1 MIEVRNLS
9 KKYGSNLAVDN
20 LSFTVE
26 KGKIY
31 GFLGPNGA
39 GKSTTMNII
48 TGCLAPTEGEVYIA
62 GHSIMEEPVE
72 AKAHIGYLPELPPLY
87 TDMTP
92 REYLSFV
99 AEAKGVRR
107 DKIAAALEDVMSKTD
122 IKNVENRLIRNL
134 SKGYRQRVGIAMAML
149 GDPDVI
155 VLDEPTV
162 GLDPQQIIEIRDL
175 IRSLGEDHTVILSS
189 HILTE
194 IASVCER
201 IIVISGGKLVA
212 NDTMENISRSLR
224 TEITMDITVKASE
237 EEVDG
242 VLSSIEGVTSYRI
255 EKTDGETTSA
265 KVKYPTEYDLRE
277 TISFAFSDIR
287 RAVLSMT
294 VEEEGLEEIFL
305 KLTEGDK
312 NETENGKGNETG
324 TEYEPDFEY
333 FDGGDINGDANNA
346 SDVNDDADDIVDD
359 IDDIDDD
366 GETYVYDPKD
376 YLGND
381 FKVSPSLSDEYDDND
396 DDDDDDDNDGDDDN
410 DNDDNGG
417 DGDYRPLFGRK

>member
-92 REYLSFV
+92 REYLLFV

-122 IKNVENRLIRNL
+122 IKSVENRLIRNL

-212 NDTMENISRSLR
+212 NDTMENISRSLK

-242 VLSSIEGVTSYRI
+242 VLSSIDGVTSYRI

-277 TISFAFSDIR
+277 TVSFAFSDIR

-294 VEEEGLEEIFL
+294 VEEDGLEEIFL

-312 NETENGKGNETG
+312 NETENGKGNETEP
-324 TEYEPDFEY
+324 EYEPDFEY
-333 FDGGDINGDANNA
+333 FDGGDINGDAN
-346 SDVNDDADDIVDD
+346 DADVDD
-359 IDDIDDD
+359 IEDD

-381 FKVSPSLSDEYDDND
+381 FKVSPSLSDEYDDD
-396 DDDDDDDNDGDDDN
+396 DDDNNENDDDDDDNDGD
-410 DNDDNGG
+410 
-417 DGDYRPLFGRK
+417 GDYKPLFGRK

>member
-31 GFLGPNGA
+31 GFLGLNGA

-122 IKNVENRLIRNL
+122 IKSVENRLIRNL

-312 NETENGKGNETG
+312 NETEIG

-359 IDDIDDD
+359 IVDIDDD